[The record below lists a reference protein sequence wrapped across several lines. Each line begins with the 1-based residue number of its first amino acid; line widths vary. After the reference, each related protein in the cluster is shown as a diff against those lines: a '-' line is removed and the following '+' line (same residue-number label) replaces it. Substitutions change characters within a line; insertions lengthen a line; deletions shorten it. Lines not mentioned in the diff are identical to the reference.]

1 MNIIRTLDFGTLE
14 IVDRSKICTPYDKC
28 IGYIDSNFEGKD
40 LMYMNSQRWLCCGA
54 GSMKM
59 PPV

>member
-28 IGYIDSNFEGKD
+28 IGYIDSNFEGEGFD
-40 LMYMNSQRWLCCGA
+40 VYELAEGGCVA
-54 GSMKM
+54 V
-59 PPV
+59 PEA